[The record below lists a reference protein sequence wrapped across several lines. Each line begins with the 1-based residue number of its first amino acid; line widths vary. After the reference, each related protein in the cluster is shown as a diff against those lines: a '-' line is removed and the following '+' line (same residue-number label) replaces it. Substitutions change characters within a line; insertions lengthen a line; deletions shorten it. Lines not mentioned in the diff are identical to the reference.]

1 DLFADAVHSNAYVK
15 DVDIYLINTSGS
27 WSLIQAGRKLAP
39 EIADKVQ
46 REGRYQVM
54 GGDGRTLTAYSR
66 YSAEGDPDNKND
78 PVSTKAVYHETSYA
92 TGLAREAV
100 SQVVTSGLLVLALA
114 LPIVFW
120 IASRL
125 LQKQLIDPL
134 LTLRGEAGAI
144 AGGDLDHAI
153 ANTSRRDEIGS

>member
-1 DLFADAVHSNAYVK
+1 YRSEGPGVK
-15 DVDIYLINTSGS
+15 D
-27 WSLIQAGRKLAP
+27 
-39 EIADKVQ
+39 
-46 REGRYQVM
+46 
-54 GGDGRTLTAYSR
+54 
-66 YSAEGDPDNKND
+66 D
-78 PVSTKAVYHETSYA
+78 PVSTKVIIRKITYD

-100 SQVVTSGLLVLALA
+100 IQVVTSALIVLTLA

-125 LQKQLIDPL
+125 LQKQLLDPL

-153 ANTSRRDEIGS
+153 ANTAPARRDRQPRHQLRHDAQRRAQDDRRSQADQPVDRAL